1 MNFLRFL
8 WLPKEQGHCV
18 LQEIK
23 YSQQKLN
30 IVLRMEGITRNLG
43 LDKYYFILVN
53 RKSKEEI
60 KVCANIQNN
69 TDLLDAQVELN
80 DYIESLAKGIW
91 DAYLQI
97 EVGGKI
103 NKFRVKND
111 VTDAIEFSPFY
122 IKELNKIFIGYSTVK
137 GNLSFKSQESSAYLD
152 VEVINLKENGVL
164 ELSGYFLMLPWNT
177 REETEITKKIVMRSE
192 NNTWKIP
199 VNNVKRTDVTAFYG
213 QSGGSYDWTGFSVQ
227 LDFRKNTYGLE
238 NNKSTQI
245 FIEMEYKEEVVL
257 LPVIISPNM
266 VFNNCAIINTLEGIK
281 KVLFSTDRE
290 NNQGY
295 ILLTREDLQ
304 AEVNC
309 IYSEDNQITIVGEV
323 IQQQMVEKFSE
334 EPTSLII
341 KKRNTE
347 EKYEFEIELDG
358 FNYAHTFNLE
368 DLVSKGLFGKGI
380 WDIYL
385 KVNKHSYRLVT
396 RLDGVAN
403 KQKVINI
410 PQQLLSDLEGRAIVI
425 KPYYTL
431 HDEVSILVREYLNVK
446 SIQEVKIEK
455 DAWIVS
461 GKLNIQTPNK
471 IIPVQTNGS
480 MTIKGSY
487 GKRNKIPVIWNLEK
501 NEKTKQEFKF
511 RAILDLSTIQQGEER
526 DKLLTDINFDLIEC
540 EFKLNGGIALFTM
553 NIDPSKI
560 ILTLEDR
567 LKQIIRIRKFIN
579 KWDKSLYRIFNR
591 ILPINQKYII
601 FQSFHGKSY
610 SCNPRAIYEQMLIE
624 KRDMKAIWIVNNIMQ
639 EIPGKPIVVKP
650 GSVKYYYYMA
660 KSKYFVNNGNFPDFY
675 EKRKGTV
682 HLQTWHGTPLKKLGF
697 DIDPN
702 SPSYAENTSP
712 ALLRR
717 NERWDYLIGPNNYTS
732 KILKRAFNFEKIML
746 DVGYPRND
754 IFYNKD
760 IDKKSDEI
768 KKRLN
773 IDPKKKIILYAP
785 TWRDYDFHNGN
796 QHKPYEFKFD
806 LNKFKEKFGEEY
818 VLLLRLHYRDA
829 TRIQINGLE
838 EFVYNVSSYNDIQE
852 LYLISD
858 MLITDYSSVMFDF
871 ANLNRPIIFF
881 TYDLFR
887 YGSQIRGFYVN
898 FQEEA
903 PGPIILN
910 QERLFKTIEDIS
922 KVEAKYAERY
932 KKFQDKFCHLEDGR
946 ASKRTIEAMIGK

>member
-1 MNFLRFL
+1 MNFMRLL
-8 WLPKEQGHCV
+8 WLPEEQGHCV

-30 IVLRMEGITRNLG
+30 IVLRIEGITRNPG

-53 RKSKEEI
+53 RTSKEEI
-60 KVCANIQNN
+60 KVFANIQNN
-69 TDLLDAQVELN
+69 TDLLDAQIELN
-80 DYIESLAKGIW
+80 EYIESLAKGIW
-91 DAYLQI
+91 DAYFQI
-97 EVGGKI
+97 ESGEKT

-111 VTDAIEFSPFY
+111 VTDAIEFPPFY
-122 IKELNKIFIGYSTVK
+122 IEELNKIFLAYSTVK
-137 GNLSFKSQESSAYLD
+137 GNLSFKSQDSNAYLK
-152 VEVINLKENGVL
+152 VEVIDLKENGIL
-164 ELSGYFLMLPWNT
+164 ELNGYFLMLPWKT
-177 REETEITKKIVMRSE
+177 KKETEITKKLVMRSE
-192 NNTWKIP
+192 NTTWKIP
-199 VNNVKRTDVTAFYG
+199 INNVKRTDVTAFYG
-213 QSGGSYDWTGFSVQ
+213 QSGGNYDWTGFSVQ
-227 LDFRKNTYGLE
+227 LDFNKNTYGLE

-245 FIEMEYKEEVVL
+245 FIEMEYKGESVL
-257 LPVIISPNM
+257 LPLAISPNM
-266 VFNNCAIINTLEGIK
+266 VFSNCAVINTLEGIK
-281 KVLFSTDRE
+281 KVLFSTDQE
-290 NNQGY
+290 SNQGY
-295 ILLTREDLQ
+295 LLLNREDLQ
-304 AEVNC
+304 AEVNY

-323 IQQQMVEKFSE
+323 IQKQMVEDFSE
-334 EPTSLII
+334 NPTSLII
-341 KKRNTE
+341 QKRNAE

-358 FNYAHTFNLE
+358 FNYSHTFDLE
-368 DLVSKGLFGKGI
+368 DLVSKGLFSKGI
-380 WDIYL
+380 WDVYL
-385 KVNKHSYRLVT
+385 KVHNHSYRLVT
-396 RLDGVAN
+396 RLDGIIN
-403 KQKVINI
+403 KQKVIKI
-410 PQQLLSDLEGRAIVI
+410 PQQFLSDLEGQAIVV

-455 DAWIVS
+455 DEWIVS
-461 GKLNIQTPNK
+461 GRLNIQTPNNMVP
-471 IIPVQTNGS
+471 IQTSGS
-480 MTIKGSY
+480 MSIKGSY
-487 GKRNKIPVIWNLEK
+487 GKRINIPVTWNLEK
-501 NEKTKQEFKF
+501 NEKTRQEFKF
-511 RAILDLSTIQQGEER
+511 KAILDVATILKGEER
-526 DKLLTDINFDLIEC
+526 DRLLADINFDLIKC
-540 EFKLNGGIALFTM
+540 EFRLNEGKVSFTM

-567 LKQIIRIRKFIN
+567 LKQSSKINKFIN
-579 KWDKSLYRIFNR
+579 RWGNSLYQIFNR
-591 ILPINQKYII
+591 ILPINRKYVI

-610 SCNPRAIYEQMLIE
+610 SCNPRAIYEQMLTE
-624 KRDMKAIWIVNNIMQ
+624 KRDMKAIWVINNVMQ

-650 GSVKYYYYMA
+650 GSIKYYYYMA

-732 KILKRAFNFEKIML
+732 KILKRAFNFEKNML

-754 IFYNKD
+754 IFYNAD
-760 IDKKSDEI
+760 IDKKSTEI

-773 IDPKKKIILYAP
+773 IDSKKKIILYAP

-806 LNKFKEKFGEEY
+806 LKKFREKFGEEY

-829 TRIQINGLE
+829 TRIQISGLE
-838 EFVYNVSSYNDIQE
+838 DFVYNVSSYNDIQE

-858 MLITDYSSVMFDF
+858 ILITDYSSVMFDF
-871 ANLNRPIIFF
+871 VNLNRPIIFF

-887 YGSQIRGFYVN
+887 YGSQIRGFYFN
-898 FQEEA
+898 FKEEA
-903 PGPIILN
+903 PGPIVLE

-922 KVEAKYAERY
+922 QVEAKYAERY